1 MMRSMYAGV
10 SGLKAHQTKMDVI
23 GNNISN
29 VNTTGYKGSRVTFK
43 EMLNQTMEGAS
54 APQDGR
60 GGTNPQQIGLGVS
73 LGSIDNN
80 METGNLQSTGKMTDV
95 ALQGEGFFI
104 VNDGTK
110 NLYTRAGNLS
120 FDEEGYL
127 TNSSNGNRVQGWT
140 ADEDGTIDKTNA
152 ANLEDISLD
161 ESMDASATTEAKY
174 KDNLNPTLEELN
186 LTEGS
191 DVFEIDNGATDNINV
206 SLSEGENENEW
217 NFTLSADDPDTEFVA
232 SSGSNTLSGTI
243 QLNSDGTVSD
253 IVDSSG
259 SSFTDSGGLATP
271 DIEVNQVAGTA
282 GSTYIE
288 LPDFSSSTP
297 HVNASTLFDNT
308 NDGGTTADAITNN
321 TRTITTNVYDSQ
333 GAEHTVTM
341 DITKVGAND
350 WQIAESSID
359 VTDADI
365 NDDNGDGDLDWL
377 GGSDHTIQFDADGNI
392 DSGTE
397 ATLTFDPATGAADG
411 QEVTLDF
418 SSLTQFDGDMTAG
431 FDTADGYPQGSL
443 ESFTIDGSGTITG
456 SYDNGYNKALAK
468 IGVATFSNPA
478 GLSKEG
484 DTLFDTSNNSG
495 DPQVG
500 QAGIGGRGMIA
511 PGSLEMSN
519 VDLAR
524 QFTEMI
530 TAQRGF
536 QSNSKAIST
545 SDQMLQTLVNL
556 KR

>member
-80 METGNLQSTGKMTDV
+80 METGNLQSTGRMTDV
-95 ALQGEGFFI
+95 ALQGDGFFI

-127 TNSSNGNRVQGWT
+127 TNSSNGTRVQGWT
-140 ADEDGTIDKTNA
+140 AAEDGTIDKTNQ
-152 ANLEDISLD
+152 ANLKDITLD
-161 ESMDASATTEAKY
+161 ESMDASATTKAKY

-186 LTEGS
+186 LTDGS
-191 DVFEIDNGATDNINV
+191 DVFEINGGSSDNVNV

-217 NFTLSADDPDTEFVA
+217 NFTLSANDSSTDFYDATETA
-232 SSGSNTLSGTI
+232 TGSNTLSGTI
-243 QLNSDGTVSD
+243 ELNSDGTVAA
-253 IVDSSG
+253 IKDSNGKSYN
-259 SSFTDSGGLATP
+259 DSGVGT
-271 DIEVNQVAGTA
+271 EVDVIQV
-282 GSTYIE
+282 E
-288 LPDFSSSTP
+288 DP
-297 HVNASTLFDNT
+297 
-308 NDGGTTADAITNN
+308 GGTTVDISLPGSGTHINTNPLFSETTDSNAMTNN

-333 GAEHTVTM
+333 GAEHTITM
-341 DITKVGAND
+341 DVIKTGANK
-350 WQIAESSID
+350 WQIAEDNID
-359 VTDADI
+359 VTDADASA
-365 NDDNGDGDLDWL
+365 GGGDWL

-392 DSGTE
+392 TSGTE
-397 ATLTFDPATGAADG
+397 ATLTLDPATGAANG

-456 SYDNGYNKALAK
+456 SYDNGYNKILAK
-468 IGVATFSNPA
+468 MGVATFSNPA

-500 QAGIGGRGMIA
+500 QAGVGGRGMIA

-519 VDLAR
+519 VDLSR

-536 QSNSKAIST
+536 QANSKAITT